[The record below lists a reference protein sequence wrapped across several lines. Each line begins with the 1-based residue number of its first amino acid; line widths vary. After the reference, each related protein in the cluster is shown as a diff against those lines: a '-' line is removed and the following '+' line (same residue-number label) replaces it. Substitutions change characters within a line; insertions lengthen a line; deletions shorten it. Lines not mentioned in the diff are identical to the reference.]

1 MPIISAGD
9 GSALQNHQISGSRYG
24 YSGTRIQDLGAS
36 EYTLASIAA
45 DTSGS
50 VDSFRCEI
58 EACMAQVVRACRQS
72 PRADNL
78 MLRVTR
84 FDHRLDEVHGFK
96 PLTECY
102 EADYDGCLK
111 SGGTTALY
119 DAADNAISALTR
131 YGQLLTAHNFEVNA
145 IVFVLTDGLDNAST
159 MTARNVH
166 SAMKKALRGEHLT
179 SLISVLVGVNV
190 QDSEVASELADFSRQ
205 AGFSQF
211 IELAHANESTLA
223 RLADFVSQSISLQS
237 CALASGQ
244 RSSTRLVF

>member
-1 MPIISAGD
+1 MPIISSCNGSSLLNYQIAG
-9 GSALQNHQISGSRYG
+9 SSYG

-50 VDSFRCEI
+50 VGPFQCEI
-58 EACMAQVVRACRQS
+58 ESCMAQVVRACGRS

-96 PLTECY
+96 PLTECH
-102 EADYDGCLK
+102 EADYDGCLR

-119 DAADNAISALTR
+119 DAAQNAISALTR
-131 YGQLLTAHNFEVNA
+131 YGQLLTSHSFDVNA
-145 IVFVLTDGLDNAST
+145 ILFVLTDGLDNAST
-159 MTARNVH
+159 TTARNVH
-166 SAMKKALRGEHLT
+166 LAMKDALRSEHLS

-190 QDSEVASELADFSRQ
+190 QNAMVASELADFSRQ

-211 IELAHANESTLA
+211 IGLADANESTLA

-237 CALASGQ
+237 CALASG